1 MRDLVYGI
9 QDLFEN
15 FLFVPFKALREL
27 ELENWWTANTINW
40 LFTIVGFVAFLYW
53 MKQIKLFNEEGNER
67 NDVTAHSIFE
77 D

>member
-15 FLFVPFKALREL
+15 FLFIPFKALREL
-27 ELENWWTANTINW
+27 ELENWWTANTVNW

-67 NDVTAHSIFE
+67 EDVTAHSIFE

>member
-67 NDVTAHSIFE
+67 DDVTAHSIFE

>member
-1 MRDLVYGI
+1 MRDLVYAI

-15 FLFVPFKALREL
+15 LLLVPFHSLRAL

-40 LFTIVGFVAFLYW
+40 LFTIVGFIAFMYW
-53 MKQIKLFNEEGNER
+53 MKQIKLFNQEGSDR
-67 NDVTAHSIFE
+67 NDIKAHSIFE

>member
-1 MRDLVYGI
+1 MRDIVYAI

-15 FLFVPFKALREL
+15 VFFIPLNALRAM
-27 ELENWWTANTINW
+27 ELENWWSANMINW
-40 LFTIVGFVAFLYW
+40 LFSIVGFVAFCYW
-53 MKQIKLFNEEGNER
+53 MKQIKLFNAEGKDR

>member
-15 FLFVPFKALREL
+15 FLFVPFNMLKEM
-27 ELENWWTANTINW
+27 ELENWWTANTVNW
-40 LFTIVGFVAFLYW
+40 LFTIVGFIATYYW
-53 MKQIKLFNEEGNER
+53 LKQIKLFNDEGTER
-67 NDVTAHSIFE
+67 DDVTAHSIFE